1 MGVELR
7 ILGAL
12 EVSANGHE
20 VPVRAAKQR
29 ELLGILLLHPGEVV
43 SRDRLVDAL
52 WGERP
57 PETATK
63 ALQVHISQLRKAS
76 VAIETRAPGYLLR
89 VEDEAVDAA
98 RFERL
103 ARDGAA
109 ALAAGEPERA
119 SALLSEGLAL
129 WRGPP
134 LADLAYASFA
144 QPEIARLEELRLD
157 ALEERV
163 EADLALGRGGLVGEL
178 EALVARHPLRERLRR
193 QLMLALYRA
202 GRQAEALEAYRDAR
216 TTLVEELGLEPS
228 PELQELERAILVQDP
243 ALAAAPARA
252 ASDFVGRDRELA
264 LLAARLDDA
273 VAGRGSLVLIAGE
286 AGIGKSRLCGE
297 LATRAGSRGARVL
310 TGRCWEAGGAPPF
323 WPWIDALR
331 PYVPFAEL
339 APPAEPGEDPEAAR
353 FRLFDAV
360 ASHLRDAAAD
370 RPVVLIL
377 DDVQAADAPSL
388 LLLRFLAQT
397 LGDARLLVVAAY
409 REGEVGAEHPLAVD
423 ELLRSRQAERLA
435 LRGLA
440 AADVERFLTLAAG
453 HDVGGR
459 VAREIHAG
467 TDGNA
472 LFVTEIARLLLAE
485 DRLEAWSGRLPEGV
499 RDVIARRL
507 GLLPGECRKL
517 LVTASILGR
526 EFRLN
531 ALERVAGVSREEV
544 LVAIDAAVVARVV
557 EEAPARGALR
567 FSHALVRDALYDELT
582 PAGRARGHARA
593 GAALE
598 ELYAADPEPHLAELA
613 FHFCVS
619 ADAGTA
625 ARAVGYA
632 ERAAARAAEQLAYE
646 ESVRLYELALDVL
659 EREAPGEAERQC
671 RLLLR
676 MADAQTRAG
685 EGVEARATN
694 LRASRIASRAG
705 LAELLA
711 EAALAPAGRFM
722 WMRAASDPQL
732 VPLLEQAL
740 AALGDVEHPLRA
752 RLMARLAP
760 AVRGELDW
768 EPRIALGDQA
778 VAMARRLD
786 DPATLAFTLSV
797 RSSGLEGPFTIEQ
810 LRADAEEVIAL
821 GEQLGDAERVFSG
834 VESRLIASWLRG
846 DRAAIDADRA
856 LVARLVDEIDQPAQR
871 WYLPVVETLTA
882 TFDGRFEEAESLADE
897 ALRLGERTLRW
908 QPSMYHDLQLW

>member
-29 ELLGILLLHPGEVV
+29 ELLGVLLLHQGEVV

-63 ALQVHISQLRKAS
+63 ALQVHVSQLRKARLT
-76 VAIETRAPGYLLR
+76 IETRAPGYLLR
-89 VEDEAVDAA
+89 LDGDALDAA

-103 ARDGAA
+103 AREGAA
-109 ALAAGEPERA
+109 ALAGGDPERA
-119 SALLSEGLAL
+119 SALLGEGLDL
-129 WRGPP
+129 FRGPP

-144 QPEIARLEELRLD
+144 QPEIARLEELRLA
-157 ALEERV
+157 ALEDRV
-163 EADLALGRGGLVGEL
+163 EADLALGRGVAGEV
-178 EALVARHPLRERLRR
+178 EALVAQHPLRERLRR

-202 GRQAEALEAYRDAR
+202 GRQAEALEAYREAR
-216 TTLVEELGLEPS
+216 RALVDELGIEPS
-228 PELQELERAILVQDP
+228 AELQELERAILVQDP
-243 ALAAAPARA
+243 ALGAAPVRST
-252 ASDFVGRDRELA
+252 ASDFVGRERELA
-264 LLAARLDDA
+264 VLADHMEDA
-273 VAGRGSLVLIAGE
+273 IAGRGSLVLIAGE

-339 APPAEPGEDPEAAR
+339 APPAEAGEDPEVAR
-353 FRLFDAV
+353 VRLFDAV

-370 RPVVLIL
+370 RPVLLIL

-388 LLLRFLAQT
+388 LLLRFLVQT

-409 REGEVGAEHPLAVD
+409 REGEVGPEHPLAVD

-531 ALERVAGVSREEV
+531 ALERVAGVSRDEV

-582 PAGRARGHARA
+582 PAARARGHARA

-598 ELYAADPEPHLAELA
+598 ELYPADPEPHLAELA
-613 FHFCVS
+613 FHFCAA
-619 ADAGTA
+619 ADASTA
-625 ARAVGYA
+625 ATAVGYA

-646 ESVRLYELALDVL
+646 EAVRLYELALDVL
-659 EREAPGEAERQC
+659 ERELPDDAERQC
-671 RLLLR
+671 GILLR
-676 MADAQTRAG
+676 LGEAQTRVG
-685 EGVEARATN
+685 EGLEARATY
-694 LRASRIASRAG
+694 LRAARIASRAG
-705 LAELLA
+705 LVELLA
-711 EAALAPAGRFM
+711 EAALAPAGRFL
-722 WMRAASDPQL
+722 WMRSASDPTL
-732 VPLLEQAL
+732 VPLVEEAL
-740 AALGDVEHPLRA
+740 AALGDVEHPARA
-752 RLMARLAP
+752 KLMGRLVPLL
-760 AVRGELDW
+760 RGELAWD
-768 EPRIALGDQA
+768 ERIALGERA
-778 VAMARRLD
+778 VAMARRVG
-786 DPATLAFTLSV
+786 DPATLAYVLCV
-797 RSSGLEGPFTIEQ
+797 RCGGLEGPFTIEQ
-810 LRADAEEVIAL
+810 NMADAAEVVAL
-821 GEQLGDAERVFSG
+821 GERLGDKERAFNGYEELLV
-834 VESRLIASWLRG
+834 AAWLRG
-846 DRAAIDADRA
+846 
-856 LVARLVDEIDQPAQR
+856 
-871 WYLPVVETLTA
+871 
-882 TFDGRFEEAESLADE
+882 
-897 ALRLGERTLRW
+897 
-908 QPSMYHDLQLW
+908 